1 MIYQILFSIFIVYL
15 TLLTVMWD
23 WVNLSSLFVKLTFFT
38 VSLVSQYRDL
48 QRTCCLWKYAR
59 YAWLVICKWCLQW
72 ESMLWMIL
80 ISCGGKEGGRY
91 RDKYLKP

>member
-48 QRTCCLWKYAR
+48 QRTCCL
-59 YAWLVICKWCLQW
+59 
-72 ESMLWMIL
+72 
-80 ISCGGKEGGRY
+80 
-91 RDKYLKP
+91 